1 MWTGR
6 YYAEKRKAEKKRK
19 EKKRKQRRRKKKKK
33 EKKAATVQ
41 RLKSKH
47 CSIGSK
53 LKNNKKIK
61 RLNKPNVYY
70 RGISDFYI
78 ANR

>member
-61 RLNKPNVYY
+61 RLNKPNVYC
-70 RGISDFYI
+70 RALVIFI
-78 ANR
+78 

>member
-1 MWTGR
+1 MPKK
-6 YYAEKRKAEKKRK
+6 EKQRKKEKKRK
-19 EKKRKQRRRKKKKK
+19 ESSEEEKKKKK

-61 RLNKPNVYY
+61 RLNKPNVYC
-70 RGISDFYI
+70 RALVIFI
-78 ANR
+78 

>member
-1 MWTGR
+1 MDRTILCR
-6 YYAEKRKAEKKRK
+6 KKKSREKKKRK
-19 EKKRKQRRRKKKKK
+19 ESSEEEKKKKKK

-61 RLNKPNVYY
+61 RLNKPNVYC

>member
-19 EKKRKQRRRKKKKK
+19 EKKAAKKKKK
-33 EKKAATVQ
+33 KKMEKKAATVQ

-61 RLNKPNVYY
+61 RLNKPNVYC
-70 RGISDFYI
+70 RALVIFI
-78 ANR
+78 

>member
-1 MWTGR
+1 MDRTILCR
-6 YYAEKRKAEKKRK
+6 KKKSREKKKRK
-19 EKKRKQRRRKKKKK
+19 ESSEEEKKKKK

-61 RLNKPNVYY
+61 RLNKPNVYC

>member
-1 MWTGR
+1 MDRTILCR
-6 YYAEKRKAEKKRK
+6 KKKSREKKKRK
-19 EKKRKQRRRKKKKK
+19 ESSDEEKKKKK

-61 RLNKPNVYY
+61 RLNKPNVYC

>member
-1 MWTGR
+1 MDRTILC
-6 YYAEKRKAEKKRK
+6 RKKKRK
-19 EKKRKQRRRKKKKK
+19 ESSEEEKKKKK

>member
-1 MWTGR
+1 MCGQDDIMPKK
-6 YYAEKRKAEKKRK
+6 EKQRKK

>member
-1 MWTGR
+1 MDRTILCR
-6 YYAEKRKAEKKRK
+6 KKKSREKKKRK
-19 EKKRKQRRRKKKKK
+19 ESSEEEKKKKK

>member
-1 MWTGR
+1 MDRTILCR
-6 YYAEKRKAEKKRK
+6 KKKSREKKKRK
-19 EKKRKQRRRKKKKK
+19 ESSEEEKKKKKK

>member
-6 YYAEKRKAEKKRK
+6 YYAEKRKEKKAA
-19 EKKRKQRRRKKKKK
+19 KKKKKKK

-61 RLNKPNVYY
+61 RLNKPNVYC

>member
-1 MWTGR
+1 MPKK
-6 YYAEKRKAEKKRK
+6 EKQRKK
-19 EKKRKQRRRKKKKK
+19 EKKRKQRRRKKKKKK

>member
-19 EKKRKQRRRKKKKK
+19 EKKATKKKKKKKK

-61 RLNKPNVYY
+61 RLNKPNVYCWALV
-70 RGISDFYI
+70 IFI
-78 ANR
+78 